1 MGVTPVAQN
10 NNEAQSSDT
19 KYTPRPIADP
29 LDPIE
34 TGSRALFVLKEKIDR
49 MLLVAINKKEF
60 YNIPEE
66 EKEKNGRS

>member
-29 LDPIE
+29 LGPIE

-49 MLLVAINKKEF
+49 MLLVTRIQLSLPSLAKYQF
-60 YNIPEE
+60 FL
-66 EKEKNGRS
+66 